1 MTFHK
6 YPEQQGLYDPRME
19 HDACGIGDGA
29 GILTQLPDRLFRETV
44 RHISFPKKGD
54 YGVFMMFLPREERE
68 RMRLER
74 TLESIILTEG
84 QDVLGWRT
92 VPVQSEVLGSGAR
105 RTEPVIRQCFI
116 GA

>member
-19 HDACGIGDGA
+19 HDACGIGVYAHQTGRASHEIVEHALAMLCQMEHRGGQGSDAKTGDGA

-54 YGVFMMFLPREERE
+54 YGVFMMLS
-68 RMRLER
+68 L
-74 TLESIILTEG
+74 IHI
-84 QDVLGWRT
+84 
-92 VPVQSEVLGSGAR
+92 
-105 RTEPVIRQCFI
+105 
-116 GA
+116 